1 MKVKMKRQRQRR
13 ARRFSWRI
21 SDLKRRIDRRRKKN
35 DREKAAMRDSDKPP
49 FLCGNREL
57 NV

>member
-1 MKVKMKRQRQRR
+1 MKVKKKRQRR

-35 DREKAAMRDSDKPP
+35 DREKAATRDSDKPP